1 MKEYKLLEK
10 YSTEITEENK
20 DCKKYLQ
27 EKTKKFDPMFDKLQK
42 HNDKLLGDNEKY
54 KKEYHDIKANLATLQ
69 SENNKL
75 EKELKEKIQQINN
88 LKHFSSN
95 SENLVADKDNIIRQN
110 EQKIEELISI
120 CEKKDEEMKILIKI
134 NQDNT
139 HENKISV
146 DEITKQATNTIKMF
160 YNNLNCDN
168 ENASQLVKLPNINS
182 VNVSFR
188 DKKNDSLIRKQD
200 IFNDSTLLFSINEL
214 ENLMKE
220 NKLGFIISENINRN
234 NNVLGE
240 K

>member
-1 MKEYKLLEK
+1 
-10 YSTEITEENK
+10 
-20 DCKKYLQ
+20 
-27 EKTKKFDPMFDKLQK
+27 
-42 HNDKLLGDNEKY
+42 
-54 KKEYHDIKANLATLQ
+54 
-69 SENNKL
+69 
-75 EKELKEKIQQINN
+75 
-88 LKHFSSN
+88 
-95 SENLVADKDNIIRQN
+95 
-110 EQKIEELISI
+110 
-120 CEKKDEEMKILIKI
+120 
-134 NQDNT
+134 
-139 HENKISV
+139 
-146 DEITKQATNTIKMF
+146 MF